1 MAHTGKEAGM
11 ERGLLWL
18 PLLGVFIG
26 LAWAGWNEY
35 QKVQAYEAWAKG
47 FERSKYDLF
56 SMLGQSGDTL
66 TWGRPTR
73 QGPVELKTLSLH
85 NVVALHLSAD
95 ETADGATKA
104 QQRSE
109 ILLELQGG
117 ETCGIPFTDREL
129 ALRWEK
135 ALQQSLLELKSA
147 ST

>member
-1 MAHTGKEAGM
+1 M

-18 PLLGVFIG
+18 PLLGVFSW

-35 QKVQAYEAWAKG
+35 QKVQAYEAWAEA

-73 QGPVELKTLSLH
+73 QGPVELKTVSLGDVTALRLS
-85 NVVALHLSAD
+85 
-95 ETADGATKA
+95 TDGQTGRAAKA
-104 QQRSE
+104 QSRSE
-109 ILLELQGG
+109 ILLELQDG
-117 ETCGIPFTDREL
+117 ETCRIPFTDREL